1 MIPDRAMK
9 RILALLFACA
19 CGAMLPA
26 GADAQ
31 LSGSSLEATLGYST
45 GGGGAF
51 SERGGIALD
60 VLLAKPVRQA
70 PAGTQV
76 AAITAGIHGPIA
88 GDLSCLDTPAGVC
101 APGFPVLISAG
112 VLGGVQR
119 GSAAGANA
127 RLLAGPAFFA
137 AEEGGTL
144 GLQGRM
150 DVATP
155 ALFHVSLV
163 ASLQGA
169 VLPRF
174 QGERLTTRSISLGL
188 RIQ

>member
-1 MIPDRAMK
+1 
-9 RILALLFACA
+9 
-19 CGAMLPA
+19 MLPA
-26 GADAQ
+26 RAGAQ
-31 LSGSSLEATLGYST
+31 LSGTSLEVALGYST
-45 GGGGAF
+45 GGGGAY

-60 VLLAKPVRQA
+60 LLLAMQVRQA
-70 PAGTQV
+70 PAGTLV
-76 AAITAGIHGPIA
+76 AALTAGVHGPVA

-101 APGFPVLISAG
+101 APHFPVFISAG
-112 VLGGVQR
+112 AMGGVQR

-137 AEEGGTL
+137 AQEGGGAL
-144 GLQGRM
+144 GLQGRF
-150 DVATP
+150 DAATP
-155 ALFHVSLV
+155 PLFHVSLV

-174 QGERLTTRSISLGL
+174 QGERLTSRSLSLGL